1 MIRRLKKLLALA
13 LLPIVVTILVVPM
26 LGGRTSAS
34 EVVESHNAVEAQGEH
49 AAAEVGEHDTPA
61 TATEE
66 HQGEEAAHDNEKHA
80 TEHGAAEHAPEPWWR
95 FTGWEAAYAALSSAL
110 FLITLRWLPLILEDK
125 TGEGIK

>member
-1 MIRRLKKLLALA
+1 MIRRPKKLLALI
-13 LLPIVVTILVVPM
+13 LLPLLVTILVVPM

-34 EVVESHNAVEAQGEH
+34 EVVESHEAVEAQGEH
-49 AAAEVGEHDTPA
+49 ATAEVGEHAPA
-61 TATEE
+61 TAAAGE
-66 HQGEEAAHDNEKHA
+66 HQGEEAAHDNGEHA
-80 TEHGAAEHAPEPWWR
+80 TEHGEAEHAAEPWWR